1 MAFTH
6 RNRRNFLKLAG
17 SAALAALPGRHVLAD
32 NWPARPIKYVVPWP
46 AGGPTDIFGRVLA
59 SELSTS
65 LGQPVI
71 VENKAGATGAIAT
84 RFVARSEA
92 DGYTLL
98 AANTTSFIGNVVSSP
113 EVAQFDPL
121 KDFVPIGLFVE
132 TAYVLWAHPSLQVKT
147 FDEFLALPRDGRK
160 APLAFGTTGNGAI
173 SELSVE
179 QLARRYKLDLLKV
192 PYKGTAPQ
200 VADLLAGHTQIGT
213 SDLPAVNGLQA
224 TGRLV
229 PLLVIG
235 RRRLPELPNIPTSF
249 ELGIREPDFTVWNG
263 LFAPAGTPS
272 AVVARLTKSL
282 ELAVRGEAF
291 KRVAEGNG
299 NHVLFLSGKEATAR
313 IQSDL
318 AERQSFKKSLDTK
331 S

>member
-1 MAFTH
+1 MGIPH

-17 SAALAALPGRHVLAD
+17 AATLAALPGRHVLAES
-32 NWPARPIKYVVPWP
+32 WPARPIKYVVPWP

-59 SELSTS
+59 SELSSS
-65 LGQPVI
+65 LGQPVV

-98 AANTTSFIGNVVSSP
+98 AANTTSFIGNVVSAP

-132 TAYVLWAHPSLQVKT
+132 TAYVLWAHPSLQVRN
-147 FDEFLALPRDGRK
+147 FDEFLTVARDGKRP
-160 APLAFGTTGNGAI
+160 PLAFGTTGNGAI

-179 QLARRYKLDLLKV
+179 QLARRYKLNLLKV

-213 SDLPAVNGLQA
+213 SDLPAVNGLHT
-224 TGRLV
+224 TGKLI

-263 LFAPAGTPS
+263 LFAPAGTSP
-272 AVVARLTKSL
+272 AIVAKLTASL
-282 ELAVRGEAF
+282 AQAVRSEAF

-313 IQSDL
+313 IQSDF
-318 AERQSFKKSLDTK
+318 AERLSFKKSLDQA
-331 S
+331 